1 MRVALVGGTGKQ
13 GRGLALRWARAGH
26 EVRVGSRDGERGRAA
41 AAEFGAGVAGGDNAW
56 AVSEADVVVVCVPYA
71 AHRATMQWLAGVL
84 GDRVAIDVTVPLAPP
99 KLSRVTLPEGQA
111 AALEAQAI
119 LGADAKLVAALHHV
133 SSVHLAD
140 VDHAIDCDV
149 LVCSDHA
156 GARDAAIALV
166 EDLGVRA
173 LDAGALRNAIAL
185 ESLTPVLIHMNKRYK
200 SSGTGIR
207 VTGLPR

>member
-99 KLSRVTLPEGQA
+99 KVSRVTLPEGQA

-207 VTGLPR
+207 ITGLPR

>member
-26 EVRVGSRDGERGRAA
+26 EVRVGSRDGERGRVA

-111 AALEAQAI
+111 AALEGQAI

>member
-99 KLSRVTLPEGQA
+99 KVSRVTLPEGQA

>member
-1 MRVALVGGTGKQ
+1 
-13 GRGLALRWARAGH
+13 
-26 EVRVGSRDGERGRAA
+26 
-41 AAEFGAGVAGGDNAW
+41 
-56 AVSEADVVVVCVPYA
+56 
-71 AHRATMQWLAGVL
+71 
-84 GDRVAIDVTVPLAPP
+84 
-99 KLSRVTLPEGQA
+99 
-111 AALEAQAI
+111 
-119 LGADAKLVAALHHV
+119 V

-207 VTGLPR
+207 ITGLPR